1 MPLNRRAEPGQDQ
14 VQAGKPH
21 IRIGSG
27 AGFSGDRLDPA
38 ILLAEKGALDFLV
51 FECLA
56 ERTIALAQLRRSMDA
71 EGGYDPMLTDRLRAV
86 LVPCVRN
93 RVRIVTNM
101 GAANPVA
108 AAQRVASLAREL
120 GISNLKIAAVV
131 GDDVLSAVCKDNP
144 RLDTGVSVADLGDRL
159 VSANAYLGSFGI
171 AHALDAG
178 ADIVIT
184 GRTGDPA
191 LFVGPMVHAFGWAED
206 EWERLGRGTAV
217 GHMLECAGQLT
228 GGYFA
233 DPGYKDVPDLAN
245 LGFPI
250 AEIDADGDAVFSKV
264 AGSGGVLSKAS
275 CTEQLLYEI
284 FDPAT
289 YSQPDVTADFTAV
302 RFEEVDGGIRM
313 SGATGRERPAKLK
326 VSVGYR
332 DGFIGEGQISY
343 AGPGA
348 VARGRLALEVVRQRL
363 AITGIATEELRLE
376 LIGVDATNFTGGTIE
391 ETREVRVRVAARVGD
406 RASAIRVGAEVE
418 ALYTNGPSGGGG
430 AWSSAREVIAIASC
444 FIDRD
449 QIAPRIEWAS
459 VEGDRLR
466 LSR

>member
-1 MPLNRRAEPGQDQ
+1 MPSNRRAEPGPGKNE
-14 VQAGKPH
+14 AGARS

-27 AGFSGDRLDPA
+27 AGFAGDRLDPA
-38 ILLAEKGALDFLV
+38 ILLAEKGELDFLV

-56 ERTIALAQLRRSMDA
+56 ERTIALAQLRRSIDPG
-71 EGGYDPMLTDRLRAV
+71 GGYDPMLADRLRAV
-86 LVPCVRN
+86 LEPCVRN

-108 AAQRVASLAREL
+108 AAKRVATLAQEL

-131 GDDVLSAVCKDNP
+131 GDDVLNSVVDNNP
-144 RLDTGVSVADLGDRL
+144 RLDIELSVADLGDRL
-159 VSANAYLGSFGI
+159 VSANAYMGSFEI
-171 AHALDAG
+171 ARALDEG

-206 EWERLGRGTAV
+206 DWQRLGRGTAV

-250 AEIDADGDAVFSKV
+250 AEIDADGHAVFSKV
-264 AGSGGVLSKAS
+264 AGSGGLLSKAS

-284 FDPAT
+284 FDPAN
-289 YSQPDVTADFTAV
+289 YLQPDVTVDFTAV
-302 RFEEVDGGIRM
+302 QFDDVEGGIRM

-326 VSVGYR
+326 VSVGYH

-348 VARGRLALEVVRQRL
+348 VARGRLALEIVRQRL
-363 AITGIATEELRLE
+363 AMTGIATEELRLE
-376 LIGVDATNFTGGTIE
+376 LIGVDATNFTAAAVE
-391 ETREVRVRVAARVGD
+391 EVREVRIRVAARVRD
-406 RASAIRVGAEVE
+406 QASAIRVGAEVE

-444 FIDRD
+444 FIDRA
-449 QIAPRIEWAS
+449 QISPQIKW
-459 VEGDRLR
+459 VQV
-466 LSR
+466 